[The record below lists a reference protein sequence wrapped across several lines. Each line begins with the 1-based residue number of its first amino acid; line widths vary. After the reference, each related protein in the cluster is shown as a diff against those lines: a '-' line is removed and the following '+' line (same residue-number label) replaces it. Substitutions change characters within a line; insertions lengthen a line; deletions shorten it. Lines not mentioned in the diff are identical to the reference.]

1 MNGPMVPFRQ
11 LVLKVHSRCDL
22 ACDHCYVY
30 EHQDQ
35 SWRNRPKVMSQET
48 VAWTAAR
55 LAEHAKTHG
64 LDEIRVVL
72 HGGEPLLAGLDGLRQ
87 MARTLRDALS
97 GVCGLDLRIHTN
109 GMLLD
114 EAYCQMFADEG
125 VLVGVSVDGY
135 AEAHDR
141 HRRYADGRGTYQQ
154 VVRAVGLLRTEPFR
168 QLYAG
173 LLCTIDLAND
183 PVAVYEEA
191 LLALEPPRLEF
202 LLPHPTW
209 DNPPFRPPGADAA
222 YADWLL
228 TVFRR
233 WRADG
238 RPVPVRLFDSVIST
252 MLGGASLTEAA
263 GLEPSDLVVETDGT
277 YEQADSLKTAYDGAP
292 VTGMDVVHHDLDTVA
307 RHLGIAARQRGLAG
321 LCATCRAC
329 PVVTSCGGGL
339 YAHRYRAGAG
349 FANPSVFCADLLKLI
364 TGIRQATSPATA
376 IDRPE
381 PVNVS
386 AVNMSTRRRHE
397 IPGAEL
403 SELAAGFGGADA
415 LGHLHRAQRSVR
427 RALVAAVHDAAAG
440 LAPGAGAARVREGWD
455 LLARIDASYPQAVDA
470 ALAYPFLRVWAVHCL
485 EGLRDGREPDVRQTG
500 PLTSDLS
507 YLAGIAMAAA
517 IRGGLPARLAVPV
530 WDGFAYL
537 PSLGRFAAPG
547 SGPGDTVM
555 VESHQA
561 PDGTFTIAA
570 ADGTWTVTPATDA
583 SDRAGPADGGPRW
596 QPVRQLSAPGLSVP
610 LEDADPFRDCY
621 QRPAM
626 PRLGEDMVALWES
639 QFAMA
644 WDLIQRQHHA
654 YAPGLAASL
663 TAIMPLTAGETGREV
678 SATARHAFGA
688 VAAALPA
695 EHAHLALLLI
705 HEFQHVKLGAI
716 MDMFDLFDP
725 ADQRLYRV
733 AWRKDPRPLEGVL
746 QGTYAH
752 VVVTDFWRVHR
763 HTAEGPAARAVH
775 AQFARW
781 RAAIAEAIETLA
793 GCGWL
798 TPLGQTFV
806 EGMRGSITPWLSE
819 PVPADA
825 GGRR

>member
-1 MNGPMVPFRQ
+1 MNGPLVPFRQ

-35 SWRNRPKVMSQET
+35 SWRNRPMVMSQET

-64 LDEIRVVL
+64 LDEVRVVL
-72 HGGEPLLAGLDGLRQ
+72 HGGEPLLAGPERLGQ

-97 GVCGLDLRIHTN
+97 GVCELDLRIHTN
-109 GMLLD
+109 GVLLS
-114 EAYCQMFADEG
+114 EAYCRVFADEG

-135 AEAHDR
+135 AQAHDR
-141 HRRYADGRGTYQQ
+141 HRRYADGRGSYQQ
-154 VVRAVGLLRTEPFR
+154 VVRAVGLLRTEPYR

-183 PVAVYEEA
+183 PVAVYEA
-191 LLALEPPRLEF
+191 LLALEPPRIEF
-202 LLPHPTW
+202 LLPHATW
-209 DNPPFRPPGADAA
+209 DNPPHRPPGGDAA

-228 TVFRR
+228 AIFRR

-252 MLGGASLTEAA
+252 TLGGASLTEAA
-263 GLEPSDLVVETDGT
+263 GLEPADLVVIETDGT
-277 YEQADSLKTAYDGAP
+277 YEQADSLKTAFDGAP
-292 VTGMDVVHHDLDTVA
+292 ATGFDVVHHDLDTVA
-307 RHLGIAARQRGLAG
+307 RHPGIGARQQGLAG

-339 YAHRYRAGAG
+339 YAHRYRSGSG

-364 TGIRQATSPATA
+364 TGIRQAMSPGTATG
-376 IDRPE
+376 RPG
-381 PVNVS
+381 
-386 AVNMSTRRRHE
+386 AVTMSTRRRHE
-397 IPGAEL
+397 IPHAEL
-403 SELAAGFGGADA
+403 AELAAGFGGREA
-415 LGHLHRAQRSVR
+415 LGHIERAQRSVR

-440 LAPGAGAARVREGWD
+440 LAPGVQTASVQEGWD
-455 LLARIDASYPQAVDA
+455 LLTRIDTEYPDAVDA
-470 ALAYPFLRVWAVHCL
+470 VLGYPYLRVWAVHCL
-485 EGLRDGREPDVRQTG
+485 EELRDGRGPGARQPG
-500 PLTSDLS
+500 SLASDLS
-507 YLAGIAMAAA
+507 YLAGLAMAAA

-530 WDGFAYL
+530 RDGFAYL
-537 PSLGRFAAPG
+537 PSLGRFAMPG

-561 PDGTFTIAA
+561 ADGAFTIAA
-570 ADGTWTVTPATDA
+570 ADGTWTVTPA
-583 SDRAGPADGGPRW
+583 GPADGRPRW
-596 QPVRQLSAPGLSVP
+596 QPVRQLSAPGLSVS

-626 PRLGEDMVALWES
+626 PRLGADMVARWES

-644 WDLIQRQHHA
+644 WDLIQRQHQA
-654 YAPGLAASL
+654 YAPGLAVGL

-705 HEFQHVKLGAI
+705 HEFQHVKLGAV

-733 AWRKDPRPLEGVL
+733 AWREDPRPLEGVL

-752 VVVTDFWRVHR
+752 VAVTDFWRVHR
-763 HTAEGPAARAVH
+763 HTAEGPAARAAH

-781 RAAIAEAIETLA
+781 RAATAEAVETLA
-793 GCGWL
+793 GCGSL

-806 EGMRGSITPWLSE
+806 EGMRGSIAPWLSE
-819 PVPADA
+819 PVPADTD
-825 GGRR
+825 GRP